1 MLVTLLRNIF
11 LMWNLYFALRK
22 QCLQD
27 EDIYTFFEPELPSDG
42 IGIPRPK
49 PSDMTK
55 PSGDK
60 RSEKNG
66 SKSSQKQTLQRHP
79 ENKQIGNIY
88 NNNNSNN
95 VAGNGGRRSSPSP
108 DTITWNVLDLKGD
121 NYFSC
126 TVGRTRTNARYLLP
140 TSDDVV
146 SFLRDLSRAS

>member
-1 MLVTLLRNIF
+1 
-11 LMWNLYFALRK
+11 MWNLFFALRK

-60 RSEKNG
+60 RSEING
-66 SKSSQKQTLQRHP
+66 SKSSEKQTHQRDP
-79 ENKQIGNIY
+79 ENKRIGNTY
-88 NNNNSNN
+88 NNSDSNN
-95 VAGNGGRRSSPSP
+95 VAGNGARRSPPSP

-126 TVGRTRTNARYLLP
+126 AVGRTRTNARYLLP

-146 SFLRDLSRAS
+146 SFLRDLSRAT